1 MVARFFKMLLAE
13 QTQSLTHLKKHK
25 TMKKISLLAIAA
37 LVLTL
42 SSCQVI
48 GDIFK
53 AGVGVGV
60 FMVVAVI
67 GLIIFLI
74 AKIGGG
80 R

>member
-1 MVARFFKMLLAE
+1 
-13 QTQSLTHLKKHK
+13 
-25 TMKKISLLAIAA
+25 MKKLQIFSVVALL
-37 LVLTL
+37 LTL
-42 SSCQVI
+42 SMSSCQIV

-53 AGVGVGV
+53 AGVGVGI

-80 R
+80 GR

>member
-1 MVARFFKMLLAE
+1 MNKIGIILV
-13 QTQSLTHLKKHK
+13 SLFL
-25 TMKKISLLAIAA
+25 I
-37 LVLTL
+37 TL

-60 FMVVAVI
+60 FIVVAI
-67 GLIIFLI
+67 IALIIFLV

-80 R
+80 K

>member
-1 MVARFFKMLLAE
+1 
-13 QTQSLTHLKKHK
+13 
-25 TMKKISLLAIAA
+25 MKNLQIFLVTL

-53 AGVGVGV
+53 TGVGVGV
-60 FMVVAVI
+60 FLVVAVI
-67 GLIIFLI
+67 GIVIFAV

-80 R
+80 K

>member
-1 MVARFFKMLLAE
+1 
-13 QTQSLTHLKKHK
+13 
-25 TMKKISLLAIAA
+25 MKKLQIFSVLMLM
-37 LVLTL
+37 LTLTL
-42 SSCQVI
+42 SSCQII

-80 R
+80 SK

>member
-1 MVARFFKMLLAE
+1 
-13 QTQSLTHLKKHK
+13 
-25 TMKKISLLAIAA
+25 MKKLPLLAIGA
-37 LVLTL
+37 LILTL
-42 SSCQVI
+42 GSCQVI

-74 AKIGGG
+74 TRIGGG
-80 R
+80 NR

>member
-1 MVARFFKMLLAE
+1 
-13 QTQSLTHLKKHK
+13 
-25 TMKKISLLAIAA
+25 MKKLQIFSLVMLM
-37 LVLTL
+37 LTLTL
-42 SSCQVI
+42 SSCQII

-80 R
+80 SK

>member
-1 MVARFFKMLLAE
+1 
-13 QTQSLTHLKKHK
+13 
-25 TMKKISLLAIAA
+25 MKKLQIFSVVMILLT
-37 LVLTL
+37 LSL
-42 SSCQVI
+42 SSCQLI

-74 AKIGGG
+74 AKIGGAG
-80 R
+80 K

>member
-1 MVARFFKMLLAE
+1 
-13 QTQSLTHLKKHK
+13 
-25 TMKKISLLAIAA
+25 MKKPELFLIAA
-37 LVLTL
+37 MVLGL

-60 FMVVAVI
+60 FAVVAVI
-67 GLIIFLI
+67 TLIIFLV